1 MSRYNALEYST
12 LEQKLETIK
21 FSLVFDLCGK
31 VISSKFLDA
40 SNEGQNLTKVRNDT
54 CLRKFFQNIPSN

>member
-31 VISSKFLDA
+31 VISLKFLDA
-40 SNEGQNLTKVRNDT
+40 SNEG
-54 CLRKFFQNIPSN
+54 